1 MALDQNQPNSE
12 AGKSRSIPG
21 RPRGA
26 RPGVLS
32 ALRVLVAQLKPYM
45 GRFLGALAA
54 LGVGSSIN
62 LVFPEVVRRALDEAT
77 FPGAREN
84 VGLIAG
90 ALGLL
95 FVVQAAAFYLRA
107 LLFGS
112 IGQRVFSDVRE
123 RLFRSIM
130 ARDALFFDSTR
141 SGDLASRINSDA
153 ALVQDAVSIRLSV
166 ILRYG
171 LQVVLGTAL
180 MAWMSWR
187 MTAAI
192 VASVVCMVA
201 VSSVFVRSLRAASRA
216 YQSALAALTSYA
228 AECFAGSKIVQAL
241 GAQESARQSFRSMN
255 WRVLQSGERRVRV
268 SASFSS
274 GAGLLL
280 NLLLLVVL
288 WYGIHLVGRAELPL
302 SSLAAF
308 ALYGAI
314 VAVSFSFLVGAYA
327 ELMQSIGGLE
337 RVFELMDS
345 STPLAAPSMREP
357 GRIEGI
363 TVEVR
368 DVFFSY
374 PSRPS
379 QPVLDGLTFSVKA
392 GQMTGLVG
400 PSGSGKSSL
409 AQLLLKFYAPTRG
422 HITLNGIDLADI
434 NEDAVRESI
443 AWVPQ
448 DPCLFGFT
456 VFENLIFGNEK
467 LLRQEAERLVQ
478 SWKFMD
484 FAAALPDGIDTQL
497 GEQGTQLSGGQ
508 RQRLAIARAI
518 LRKPSLLIL
527 DEATSGLD
535 SETEAQVLDA
545 IRLAIP
551 EATLLVIS
559 HRLSTVRGAVSIVVI
574 NEGRVFEQGTHED
587 LKSRRGLY
595 QEYAMRQA
603 LG

>member
-1 MALDQNQPNSE
+1 
-12 AGKSRSIPG
+12 
-21 RPRGA
+21 
-26 RPGVLS
+26 VLS